1 MYNCTGG
8 PIIEFK
14 VDKSLIMCNCAMIF
28 MCNCSAPLCG
38 SRSREGMWSPTC
50 PPWSGGRIIII
61 TIYITTTIV
70 IIIISIT
77 IMYMCNIIT
86 ITIHWLLCHGY
97 WSGSRWSTSTNELG
111 SSLIAWSC
119 TGAISLKLPWQ
130 QDNTIVKTIKG
141 KRKSLSCT
149 LTSQG
154 RCVWVRLHA
163 GDHVDR
169 GAKATPHA
177 PLLYGQAWSVQASGQ
192 RDCGDNR
199 PCQHHPSHGE
209 RLFPLQVNFI
219 SNHITFLG
227 MIQHHKTSLI
237 PPWTTYLCALCR
249 YSIHH
254 LITTSLYLKQHPT

>member
-1 MYNCTGG
+1 MKILQLHPPFTGTVCAKASSAKSSKSSCSPSERLASRF
-8 PIIEFK
+8 PI
-14 VDKSLIMCNCAMIF
+14 
-28 MCNCSAPLCG
+28 
-38 SRSREGMWSPTC
+38 PTFDL
-50 PPWSGGRIIII
+50 
-61 TIYITTTIV
+61 TLT
-70 IIIISIT
+70 
-77 IMYMCNIIT
+77 
-86 ITIHWLLCHGY
+86 L
-97 WSGSRWSTSTNELG
+97 
-111 SSLIAWSC
+111 
-119 TGAISLKLPWQ
+119 
-130 QDNTIVKTIKG
+130 
-141 KRKSLSCT
+141 T
-149 LTSQG
+149 LTSLAAG
-154 RCVWVRLHA
+154 VRLHA